1 MMTYTVSDE
10 EKMRAEQALMN
21 FDHASKQLE
30 IASNHLDLM
39 KTPFKNN
46 PEMDPSE
53 VMKARAPIRRFR
65 DKSVE
70 NFNIFKRSAF
80 QCVKLMQDFS
90 NDTQTVKLI
99 KSFISTV
106 DELEDKVN
114 GFVALFSDL
123 EDKGFA
129 NNIISFIENIQS
141 KCNDIVE
148 IIDNRIKDHIR
159 KNILA
164 TNWANSVSDELNS
177 KLEPKVPIVID
188 LYNKRQDQLNSV
200 LKERGIL
207 GN

>member
-1 MMTYTVSDE
+1 
-10 EKMRAEQALMN
+10 
-21 FDHASKQLE
+21 
-30 IASNHLDLM
+30 
-39 KTPFKNN
+39 
-46 PEMDPSE
+46 
-53 VMKARAPIRRFR
+53 
-65 DKSVE
+65 
-70 NFNIFKRSAF
+70 
-80 QCVKLMQDFS
+80 MQDFS